1 MKTVCVLMSTYN
13 GEAFVKEQIDSV
25 LEQKDV
31 NVLLLVR
38 DDGSGDST
46 ISILEA
52 YEREGCLQYM
62 RDQENLGPA
71 CSFMK
76 LLYNSP
82 DADYYAF
89 ADQDDIWLS
98 EKLIQGIKMLGDTGS
113 PCLYCSNQMIY
124 QKGEV
129 RGMRIA
135 EKPNLG
141 LVNAICANTISGC
154 TMIIN
159 KALRDLLIDERHR
172 PSDECLKKRMHD
184 TWIIAVAEAVGSV
197 IYDHRSFIHYRIHES
212 NTVGLKSTKLDRLKS
227 VLKDSSKKHGRSCLA
242 KELLKIEHLDDSKR
256 EIIEAFAERSFKRL
270 VKNKDI
276 KRECNEKR
284 ILFDIK
290 AFLRWE

>member
-13 GEAFVKEQIDSV
+13 GEAFLKKQIDSI
-25 LEQKDV
+25 LKQKGV
-31 NVLLLVR
+31 NVFLLVR
-38 DDGSGDST
+38 DDCSDDST
-46 ISILEA
+46 ISILEE
-52 YEREGCLQYM
+52 YEREGSLRYI
-62 RDQENLGPA
+62 RDQKNLGPA

-76 LLYNSP
+76 LLYNST

-89 ADQDDIWLS
+89 ADQDDIWLD
-98 EKLIQGIKMLGDTGS
+98 EKLAQGIEMLGDTGV

-124 QKGEV
+124 QNGEV
-129 RGMRIA
+129 HGMRLA

-154 TMIIN
+154 TMIMN
-159 KALRDLLIDERHR
+159 KTLRNLLIDEKHR
-172 PSDECLKKRMHD
+172 PSEECLKKRMHD
-184 TWIIAVAEAVGSV
+184 TWVIAVSEAVGSV
-197 IYDHRSFIHYRIHES
+197 IYDHRSFIHYRIHDS

-227 VLKDSSKKHGRSCLA
+227 VIKDSSKKHGRSCLA
-242 KELLKIEHLDDSKR
+242 KELLKLENIDDSKR

-284 ILFDIK
+284 LLFDIK